1 MGEEK
6 EKFNISNYI
15 LGIVATLLI
24 AGISWTAKT
33 LISTKED
40 LSVLTVKVTNQNN
53 LLESIYKDLKYTK
66 RIYDNQIIVLSSE
79 INDIKS
85 ETIRHNKNIR
95 YSYYQLSKNIDFT
108 RFQPTINYDS
118 ITIINDS
125 IK

>member
-40 LSVLTVKVTNQNN
+40 LSVLTVKVTNDINA
-53 LLESIYKDLKYTK
+53 LESISKDLKYTK
-66 RIYDNQIIVLSSE
+66 RIYDNKIDVLNNE

-95 YSYYQLSKNIDFT
+95 YSYYQLSKSVNYSRSPQF
-108 RFQPTINYDS
+108 INYDS

>member
-53 LLESIYKDLKYTK
+53 LLESISKDLKYTK
-66 RIYDNQIIVLSSE
+66 RIYDNKIDVLNNE

-95 YSYYQLSKNIDFT
+95 YSYYQLSKSVNYSRSPQF
-108 RFQPTINYDS
+108 INYDS

>member
-40 LSVLTVKVTNQNN
+40 LSVLTVKVSNQIN
-53 LLESIYKDLKYTK
+53 LLESISKDLKYTK

-85 ETIRHNKNIR
+85 ESIRHNKNIR
-95 YSYYQLSKNIDFT
+95 YSYYQLSKNMDFT
-108 RFQPTINYDS
+108 RFQPTISYDS

>member
-53 LLESIYKDLKYTK
+53 LLESISKDLKYTK

-85 ETIRHNKNIR
+85 ETIRHNKKIR
-95 YSYYQLSKNIDFT
+95 YSYYQFSKNMDFT
-108 RFQPTINYDS
+108 RFQPTISYDS

>member
-6 EKFNISNYI
+6 NINISNYI

-53 LLESIYKDLKYTK
+53 LLESISKDFKYTK

-85 ETIRHNKNIR
+85 ESIRHNKNIR
-95 YSYYQLSKNIDFT
+95 YSYYQLSKNMDFT
-108 RFQPTINYDS
+108 RFQPTISYDS

>member
-40 LSVLTVKVTNQNN
+40 LSVLTVKVTNDINA
-53 LLESIYKDLKYTK
+53 LESISKDFKYTK
-66 RIYDNQIIVLSSE
+66 RIYDNKIDVLNNE

-95 YSYYQLSKNIDFT
+95 YSYYQLSKSVNYSRSPQF
-108 RFQPTINYDS
+108 INYDS